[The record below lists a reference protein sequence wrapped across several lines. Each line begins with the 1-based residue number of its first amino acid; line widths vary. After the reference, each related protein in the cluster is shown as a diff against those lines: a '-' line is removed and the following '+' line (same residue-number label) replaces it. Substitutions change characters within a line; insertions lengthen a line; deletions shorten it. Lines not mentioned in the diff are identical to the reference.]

1 MTSGTPFLSATAW
14 GPSPANAVAEAVDDL
29 KGKVSPDALG
39 FAYVTEAY
47 ANDLDTI
54 LADLRRATGVR
65 HWTGCVAA
73 GVCGRKGFERHGPG
87 GALAIMVAELP
98 PDSFRILHCIR
109 QPEDVEETP
118 LDDWESAERPLLG
131 LIHAD
136 PRNTAV
142 HELITLLPDALEC
155 YLVGGMT
162 AAPGGPVQVADERCG
177 GGLSGVLIS
186 ASVPV
191 AVGLTQ
197 GCRPIGPPRQIT
209 GMDGDWVAALDGRP
223 AIEALKDDVG
233 PEAFS
238 NLRHLGGLIHAALP
252 VEGSDTKD
260 YVVRNLVA
268 VDPHTGRVGISA
280 DLTEGERLM
289 FVRRDPEAAEED
301 LRRMVRRLTA
311 RAGTPP
317 RGALYVSCLARGPN
331 MFGDERGELAILAEE
346 LGDVPLA
353 GFFANGEVNNNRLYA
368 YTGVL
373 TLFL

>member
-1 MTSGTPFLSATAW
+1 MTSGTPFLCAMSSD
-14 GPSPANAVAEAVDDL
+14 PSPANAVAEAVAGL
-29 KGKVSPDALG
+29 GGRVSADALG
-39 FAYVTEAY
+39 FAYVTEAF
-47 ANDLDTI
+47 ANDLDSI
-54 LADLRRATGVR
+54 LDDLRRATGVV

-73 GVCGRKGFERHGPG
+73 GVCGKGVERHGPA
-87 GALAIMVAELP
+87 GALSVMLAELP
-98 PDSFRILHCIR
+98 PDSFRILRCIR

-118 LDDWESAERPLLG
+118 LDDWAAADRPLLG

-142 HELITLLPDALEC
+142 HDLITLLPEALEC

-238 NLRHLGGLIHAALP
+238 NLRHLGGVIHAALP

-289 FVRRDPEAAEED
+289 FVRRDPEAAEDD
-301 LRRMVRRLTA
+301 LRRMIRRLSA

-331 MFGDERGELAILAEE
+331 MFGDGKGELAIVAEE
-346 LGDVPLA
+346 LGDVPLT

>member
-1 MTSGTPFLSATAW
+1 MTSGPPFLSALAH
-14 GPSPANAVAEAVDDL
+14 GPSPANAVVEAVADL
-29 KGKVSPDALG
+29 GGPIPPDALG
-39 FAYVTEAY
+39 FAYVTEAF

-54 LADLRRATGVR
+54 LGDLRRITGVE

-73 GVCGRKGFERHGPG
+73 GVCGTGSERHGPA
-87 GALAIMVAELP
+87 GALSIMIAGLP
-98 PDSFRILHCIR
+98 PETFRILRCIR

-118 LDDWESAERPLLG
+118 LDDWVEAELPLLG

-142 HELITLLPDALEC
+142 HDLITLLPEALEC

-162 AAPGGPVQVADERCG
+162 AAPGGPVQVADERVG

-186 ASVPV
+186 AAVPV

-238 NLRHLGGLIHAALP
+238 NLRHLGGVIHAALP

-289 FVRRDPEAAEED
+289 FVRRDPDAAEED
-301 LRRMVRRLTA
+301 LRRMIRRLTA

-331 MFGDERGELAILAEE
+331 MFGDGQGELSIVAEE
-346 LGDVPLA
+346 LGNVPLT

>member
-1 MTSGTPFLSATAW
+1 MTSGTPFLSAIASGTSAEDTAI
-14 GPSPANAVAEAVDDL
+14 EAASRL
-29 KGKVSPDALG
+29 GGRVSADSLG
-39 FAYVTEAY
+39 FVYVTEPFAGS
-47 ANDLDTI
+47 LDQVIRT
-54 LADLRRATGVR
+54 LREATGVT
-65 HWTGCVAA
+65 HWTGCAA
-73 GVCGRKGFERHGPG
+73 SGVCGVGQEVHAPTG
-87 GALAIMVAELP
+87 GVSVMVAELP
-98 PDSFRILHCIR
+98 PKCFRILHCIR
-109 QPEDVEETP
+109 QPEDVDQTP
-118 LDDWESAERPLLG
+118 LDDWDDAVRPLLG

-136 PRNTAV
+136 PRNAAV
-142 HELITLLPDALEC
+142 HDLVSLLPDALEC

-162 AAPGGPVQVADERCG
+162 AAPGGPAQVADERCG

-186 ASVPV
+186 AGVPA

-197 GCRPIGPPRQIT
+197 GCRPIGPPHQIT

-233 PEAFS
+233 PEAFA
-238 NLRHLGGLIHAALP
+238 NLRNLGGVIHAALP

-268 VDPHTGRVGISA
+268 LDPHTGRIGISA
-280 DLTEGERLM
+280 ELTEGERMM
-289 FVRRDPEAAEED
+289 FVRRDPESAEDD

-317 RGALYVSCLARGPN
+317 RGALYVSCLARGPH
-331 MFGDERGELAILAEE
+331 MFGDEPSELALLREE
-346 LGDVPLA
+346 LGDVPLT
-353 GFFANGEVNNNRLYA
+353 GFFANGEINNNRLYA